1 LPYEENTMETKSA
14 REAKVANVAN
24 VPTVTDADVKKKT
37 GRTWQEWFTLL
48 DRDGAAKLDRRRIT
62 RIVASKYG
70 VGLWWRRTIAKAYEQ
85 SRMARDVGQE
95 LASSPVARTSR
106 GMHPPMRALSATMHD
121 VEARARRLKSRSFSD
136 RPAPG
141 TISNRHSAGVGNVDV
156 SGDRFEAVQ
165 SESGVIVDSIRDV
178 HPVRKMRAFW
188 KARVDALQKS
198 LAKRPAT

>member
-1 LPYEENTMETKSA
+1 MEPKSA
-14 REAKVANVAN
+14 REANAAN

-48 DRDGAAKLDRRRIT
+48 DRDGAAQLDRRRIT

-70 VGLWWRRTIAKAYEQ
+70 IGLWWRRTIAKGYEQ
-85 SRMARDVGQE
+85 SRMVRDAAKE
-95 LASSPVARTSR
+95 LASGPVASTSR
-106 GMHPPMRALSATMHD
+106 AMQQPMRALSATLHD
-121 VEARARRLKSRSFSD
+121 VEARARRLKSRRFAD

-141 TISNRHSAGVGNVDV
+141 TISIRDSATVGNVDV
-156 SGDRFEAVQ
+156 SGDRFEALP
-165 SESGVIVDSIRDV
+165 SEPGIVAESIRDV

-198 LAKRPAT
+198 LAKKPAT